1 VNLEEGEEGYE
12 EDVIEPLLQECTP
25 FQSCHTKRSSV
36 QVTHS
41 PSSPSASDDD
51 DDEQQGRLHQQT
63 PH

>member
-1 VNLEEGEEGYE
+1 MNVEEDGYE
-12 EDVIEPLLQECTP
+12 EDGMEPLLQKCTP
-25 FQSCHTKRSSV
+25 LQSFHTKHSSA

-41 PSSPSASDDD
+41 PSSPSASDED